1 MSKESI
7 RPTRM
12 EMLNTKAKLT
22 LASKGHHILK
32 QKRDALV
39 PEFFRI
45 VKKAKDLRSE
55 VDAEMQAAFKSLA
68 IAKAFHGDFFVET
81 AALSAKKVPEIS
93 VKTRNIMG
101 VKIAEIEGIDV
112 KKDLETRGYSLQ
124 GSSAKFDDAIEHFEK
139 ALNLIIKL
147 AEFETA
153 LRRLLREIEKT
164 NRKVNALEY
173 NIQPELAETIK
184 EIAAHLNRIE
194 SEAFYALKVT
204 KRKLTKAEEEAEAA
218 FD

>member
-1 MSKESI
+1 MSKETV

-12 EMLNTKAKLT
+12 EMLNTKSKLV

-39 PEFFRI
+39 PEFFRLI
-45 VKKAKDLRSE
+45 KKARDLRRE
-55 VDAEMQAAFKSLA
+55 ADTEMQLAFKSLA

-81 AALSAKKVPEIS
+81 ASLSSMKVPEIN
-93 VKTRNIMG
+93 VKARNIMG
-101 VKIAEIEGIDV
+101 VKIAEIEGVDV
-112 KKDLETRGYSLQ
+112 KKDLEGRGYSIQ
-124 GSSAKFDDAIEHFEK
+124 GSSAKFDDAVDHFET

-153 LRRLLREIEKT
+153 LRRLLKEIEKT

-173 NIQPELAETIK
+173 NIQPDLQATIK
-184 EIAAHLNRIE
+184 EIAAHLNRLE

-204 KRKLTKAEEEAEAA
+204 KRKLNKAAEEAENS
-218 FD
+218 

>member
-1 MSKESI
+1 
-7 RPTRM
+7 M
-12 EMLNTKAKLT
+12 EMLNTKSKLT
-22 LASKGHHILK
+22 LASKGHYILK

-55 VDAEMQAAFKSLA
+55 ADREMALAFKSLA
-68 IAKAFHGDFFVET
+68 VAKAFHGDLFVET
-81 AALSAKKVPEIS
+81 AALASKKVPEIT
-93 VKTRNIMG
+93 VKTKNIMG
-101 VKIAEIEGIDV
+101 VKIAEIQGIDV
-112 KKDLETRGYSLQ
+112 KKDLAGRGYSIP
-124 GSSAKFDDAIEHFEK
+124 GSSAKFDEAVEHFET

-153 LRRLLREIEKT
+153 LRRLLKEIEKT

-173 NIQPELAETIK
+173 NIQPELKETIK
-184 EIAAHLNRIE
+184 QIAAHLNRLE

-204 KRKLTKAEEEAEAA
+204 KKKLSKKGEEAS
-218 FD
+218 

>member
-1 MSKESI
+1 MIQMSNESI

-12 EMLNTKAKLT
+12 EMLNTKSKLT
-22 LASKGHHILK
+22 LASKGHYILK

-55 VDAEMQAAFKSLA
+55 ADREMALAFKSLA
-68 IAKAFHGDFFVET
+68 VAKAFHGDLFVET
-81 AALSAKKVPEIS
+81 AALASKKVPEIT
-93 VKTRNIMG
+93 VKTKNIMG
-101 VKIAEIEGIDV
+101 VKIAEIQGIDV
-112 KKDLETRGYSLQ
+112 KKDLAGRGYSIP
-124 GSSAKFDDAIEHFEK
+124 GSSAKFDEAVEHFET

-153 LRRLLREIEKT
+153 LRRLLKEIEKT

-173 NIQPELAETIK
+173 NIQPELKETIK
-184 EIAAHLNRIE
+184 QIAAHLNRLE

-204 KRKLTKAEEEAEAA
+204 KKKLSKKGEEAS
-218 FD
+218 

>member
-1 MSKESI
+1 MSKEQV

-12 EMLNTKAKLT
+12 EMLNTKSKLL

-39 PEFFRI
+39 PEFFKL
-45 VKKAKDLRSE
+45 VKKARDLRKE
-55 VDAEMQAAFKSLA
+55 ADAEMAFAFKALA
-68 IAKAFHGDFFVET
+68 IAKAFHGDLFVET
-81 AALSAKKVPEIS
+81 AALASKKVPEIS

-101 VKIAEIEGIDV
+101 VRIAEIEGIDV
-112 KKDLETRGYSLQ
+112 KKDLITRGYSIR
-124 GSSAKFDDAIEHFEK
+124 GSSAKFDDAVEHFET

-153 LRRLLREIEKT
+153 LRRLLKEIEKT

-173 NIQPELAETIK
+173 NIQPQLQETIK
-184 EIAAHLNRIE
+184 EIAAHLNRLE

-204 KRKLTKAEEEAEAA
+204 KRKLNKEKEGEAE
-218 FD
+218 

>member
-1 MSKESI
+1 MSKESV

-12 EMLNTKAKLT
+12 EMLNTKSKLT
-22 LASKGHHILK
+22 LATKGHHILK

-39 PEFFRI
+39 PEFFKL
-45 VKKAKDLRSE
+45 VKKARDLRSQ
-55 VDAEMQAAFKSLA
+55 VDKEMQLAFKSIA
-68 IAKAFHGDFFVET
+68 IAKAFHGDLFVEM
-81 AALSAKKVPEIS
+81 AAISSQNVPEIE

-101 VKIAEIEGIDV
+101 VKIAEIKGIDV
-112 KKDLETRGYSLQ
+112 KKDLETRGYSIQ
-124 GSSAKFDDAIEHFEK
+124 GSSAKFDDAVEHFENS
-139 ALNLIIKL
+139 LNLIIKL

-173 NIQPELAETIK
+173 NIQPDLKATIK
-184 EIAAHLNRIE
+184 EISAHLNRLE

-204 KRKLTKAEEEAEAA
+204 KRKLSKAQETAA
-218 FD
+218 

>member
-1 MSKESI
+1 
-7 RPTRM
+7 M
-12 EMLNTKAKLT
+12 EMLNTKSKLT
-22 LASKGHHILK
+22 LASKGHYILK

-55 VDAEMQAAFKSLA
+55 ADREMALAFKSLA
-68 IAKAFHGDFFVET
+68 VAKAFHGDLFVET
-81 AALSAKKVPEIS
+81 AALAAKKVPEIT
-93 VKTRNIMG
+93 VKTKNIMG
-101 VKIAEIEGIDV
+101 VKIAEIQGIDV
-112 KKDLETRGYSLQ
+112 KKDLAGRGYSVQ
-124 GSSAKFDDAIEHFEK
+124 GSSAKFDEAVEHFET

-153 LRRLLREIEKT
+153 LRRLLKEIEKT

-173 NIQPELAETIK
+173 NIQPELKETIK
-184 EIAAHLNRIE
+184 QIAAHLNRLE

-204 KRKLTKAEEEAEAA
+204 KKKLSKKEEEAS
-218 FD
+218 